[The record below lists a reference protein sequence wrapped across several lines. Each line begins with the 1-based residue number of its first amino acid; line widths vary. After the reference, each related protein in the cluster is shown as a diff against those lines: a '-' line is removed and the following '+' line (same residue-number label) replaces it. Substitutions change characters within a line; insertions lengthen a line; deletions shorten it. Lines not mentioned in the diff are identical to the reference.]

1 MITAFF
7 RTLAL
12 LALAC
17 NPVGWVILF
26 FLSRKRK
33 EDRYPDR

>member
-1 MITAFF
+1 MINAFF
-7 RTLAL
+7 RALAL

-17 NPVGWVILF
+17 NPIGWIILF

-33 EDRYPDR
+33 EDR

>member
-7 RTLAL
+7 RALAL

-17 NPVGWVILF
+17 NPFGWVILF

-33 EDRYPDR
+33 DEQRK